1 MTRPLA
7 IASGAVLALA
17 WLAFSGWIA
26 LNRTDAPAPDDRDL
40 RLARSPAAVSENGF
54 DRLEAAARTALLPKG
69 ESSWNRFHAFRAGKT
84 WEPQWI
90 SELVAQNAEAT
101 EQLRAG
107 LASPAFA
114 FPPPDRMS
122 AGGGDPTVTLF
133 RVRPLLA
140 LAGAHARVL
149 LRDGHS
155 GDAIEVASL
164 GLRVGKRLSAA
175 ENVDLFGIHMASVFQ
190 TVSLLDL
197 EYAVRTAHLEPDAA
211 LTLGRLLESTR
222 WSAED
227 WQRVWALEYELL
239 LAELD
244 AASARASDGS
254 GLAWPMSLM
263 PSAYRWHRNRTAAV
277 LADLYRD
284 QRRKSAAFCAN
295 AGLLG
300 DSGAIRVRPR
310 GFADLLAPNAMGRIV
325 IGAIHSRGFDRVQ
338 LERCQLETHVSLVEA
353 LVAAKAYSDA
363 EGALPERLE
372 DLVPRYLDA
381 LPLDRYDGTPLR
393 YARTARA
400 VYSIG
405 EDFTD
410 TGPAAA
416 PSPDDPREPG
426 LSLAF

>member
-1 MTRPLA
+1 VTRALA
-7 IASGAVLALA
+7 IASGILLALA
-17 WLAFSGWIA
+17 LLALPGWIA
-26 LNRTDAPAPDDRDL
+26 LNRADAPLPDDRDL
-40 RLARSPAAVSENGF
+40 RRERSFAAVSGNGF
-54 DRLEAAARTALLPKG
+54 EQFTAAARAARLPKG
-69 ESSWNRFHAFRAGKT
+69 ARTWRRFHAFRAGQT

-101 EQLRAG
+101 ELLRAG

-114 FPPPDRMS
+114 FPTADR
-122 AGGGDPTVTLF
+122 AGDDLVMTLF

-149 LRDGHS
+149 LRDGRA
-155 GDAIEVASL
+155 GDAIEAASL
-164 GLRVGKRLSAA
+164 GLRVGKRLSGA
-175 ENVDLFGIHMASVFQ
+175 ENVDLFSIHMASVFQ

-197 EYAVRTAHLEPDAA
+197 EYAVRTAHLAPDTAH
-211 LTLGRLLESTR
+211 TLGRLLESTR
-222 WSAED
+222 WSGED

-254 GLAWPMSLM
+254 GLAWPMSLL
-263 PSAYRWHRNRTAAV
+263 PSAYRWHRNRTAAE

-284 QRRKSAAFCAN
+284 QLRKSATFCAN

-300 DSGAIRVRPR
+300 GGAIWVQP

-363 EGALPERLE
+363 EGELPERLE

-381 LPLDRYDGTPLR
+381 LPLDRYDGSSLR
-393 YARTARA
+393 YARAARA

-416 PSPDDPREPG
+416 PNPHDPRDPG
-426 LSLAF
+426 LSLAFE